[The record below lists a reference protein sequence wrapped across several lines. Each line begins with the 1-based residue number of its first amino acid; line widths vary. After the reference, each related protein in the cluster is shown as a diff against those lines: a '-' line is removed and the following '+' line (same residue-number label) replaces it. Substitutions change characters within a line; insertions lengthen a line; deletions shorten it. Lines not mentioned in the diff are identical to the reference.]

1 MNRATDLLRAARST
15 GAWIDTSARRGR
27 AVWLAMVMWAA
38 GLAAFPA
45 AAADEPAPKSEKVQV
60 ADPYIEF
67 HTGPGRGY
75 PVFFVVAREQWVEI
89 LARHTDWYKIRSEDG
104 KEGWVQRK
112 QLETTLTAAGQQ
124 KTFRDVML
132 DDYLA
137 RRLELG
143 MAWGRFRKEPL
154 LKVWTGYRVSETLSI
169 EGTLGQV
176 QGLYSGTSYWTL
188 GLNSEPWSHKRLSP
202 FFGVGLGRFKNIPN
216 ESLVSAIETDVKMAS
231 VTAGLRYHLS
241 DRFVARLDYSIYT
254 AFLSDTRAGEYRAL
268 TAGVSFFF

>member
-1 MNRATDLLRAARST
+1 
-15 GAWIDTSARRGR
+15 
-27 AVWLAMVMWAA
+27 VWLALLMAA
-38 GLAAFPA
+38 TGLAALPA

-60 ADPYIEF
+60 ADPYLEF

-112 QLETTLTAAGQQ
+112 QLETTLTAAGTQ
-124 KTFRDVML
+124 KTFRDVVL
-132 DDYLA
+132 DDYLN
-137 RRLELG
+137 RKLELG

-154 LKVWTGYRVSETLSI
+154 LKVWTGYRVSDTLSL

-176 QGLYSGTSYWTL
+176 QGLYSGTSFWTL
-188 GLNSEPWSHKRLSP
+188 GINSEPWSHKRLSP

-216 ESLVSAIETDVKMAS
+216 ESLVSAIDTDVKMAS
-231 VTAGLRYHLS
+231 ATVGLRYHLS
-241 DRFVARLDYSIYT
+241 DRFVARLDYSFYT